1 MPEIKV
7 QLMDGTDISELIA
20 WSRRNYTESQWREV
34 RATSKAFE
42 ITSAIELERKR
53 LQISKKELGD
63 AVGITKTQVSALEM
77 CDYFPEFDKVLR
89 VIEELGLELKIS
101 RKDGGVLDV

>member
-1 MPEIKV
+1 MPEIRV
-7 QLMDGTDISELIA
+7 QLMDGTDINELIA
-20 WSRRNYTESQWREV
+20 WSQRNYTEAQWREV

-42 ITSAIELERKR
+42 ITTAIEVERKR

-63 AVGITKTQVSALEM
+63 ATGLTKTQISALEM

-89 VIEELGLELKIS
+89 VIEELGLEITIS
-101 RKDGGVLDV
+101 KKDGSLIDV